1 VLLSRATKMVTSYS
15 EGALKN
21 HQQLSRT
28 SRPAPFAL
36 QAIDK
41 DGLLGK
47 PPFILPYKSLSLSE
61 GVSFTWAVSSS
72 AQGKTRRVLAK

>member
-1 VLLSRATKMVTSYS
+1 MLLSRATKMVTSYS
-15 EGALKN
+15 DSALKN

-28 SRPAPFAL
+28 SSSAPFAL

-47 PPFILPYKSLSLSE
+47 SPFILPYKSLSLSE
-61 GVSFTWAVSSS
+61 AVFVYLGRVSLRL
-72 AQGKTRRVLAK
+72 G